1 MNKTTQKT
9 TQVAGAQTL
18 RRGLAILRVLTRVDP
33 KGLRMSEIIQK
44 LGLNKATSVRL
55 TLTLTEEGFL
65 VHDPATGR
73 YRLGPE
79 VYAAGLV
86 AEPNYQ
92 LPKKAAPV
100 LRALADQS
108 GDTAF
113 LTVLHGLDTICLL
126 REEGSF
132 PIRNQLVKPGDHWPL
147 GVGAGSCAM
156 LSMLPDEE
164 IAQVLAYNAAQRASN
179 FPRFTDE
186 AIWELVHDT
195 RHHGYCL
202 QPGLV
207 LEDSWAIAVGIPD
220 QRGRPVASI
229 SIAAI
234 RSRLGHPRAQ
244 QLGQTLLEHGKT
256 LAGTQ

>member
-1 MNKTTQKT
+1 MSKTTPAT
-9 TQVAGAQTL
+9 TPVAGAQTL

-33 KGLRMSEIIQK
+33 RGLRMSEITHK

-100 LRALADQS
+100 LRALADQT

-113 LTVLHGLDTICLL
+113 LTVMHGLDTICLL

-156 LSMLPDEE
+156 LSMLPDDE
-164 IAQVLAYNAAQRASN
+164 ITQVLTYNMAQRESS

-186 AIWELVHDT
+186 AIWELVEQT
-195 RHHGYCL
+195 RDRGYCL
-202 QPGLV
+202 QPGLI
-207 LEDSWAIAVGIPD
+207 LEDSWAVAVGIPD

-234 RSRLGHPRAQ
+234 RSRLNPARVQ
-244 QLGQTLLEHGKT
+244 ELGETLLTVQKS
-256 LAGTQ
+256 LGTS